1 MTSDDRSA
9 SETNSESAPT
19 NSGNPN
25 SGNPNSGNKVLT
37 LPNAITISRLALLP
51 VAIYLAVGR
60 RQYVASTLLIAFIGS
75 TDFLDGYLARRL
87 NQVSEL
93 GKIIDPSADRIV
105 ILTIG
110 VTAFIQ
116 GWIPW
121 YLAAIVLFR
130 EIAISL
136 LTSFVFSRYKYRIDV
151 IFAGK
156 AGTLALLFALPG
168 IILGQSKSP
177 NLHLV
182 ADIAIALTVFG
193 IAILYYAGYWYLFK
207 VLIPLLKGVDPKAIS
222 KK

>member
-1 MTSDDRSA
+1 MPSQDPKETDPKSPLEVGSA
-9 SETNSESAPT
+9 S
-19 NSGNPN
+19 
-25 SGNPNSGNKVLT
+25 NKVLT
-37 LPNAITISRLALLP
+37 LPNVITISRLALLP

-60 RQYVASTLLIAFIGS
+60 RQYIAATVLIAFIGS

-105 ILTIG
+105 ILSIG
-110 VTAFIQ
+110 VTAFIE

-121 YLAAIVLFR
+121 YLAVIVLFR
-130 EIAISL
+130 EIAISI
-136 LTSFVFSRYKYRIDV
+136 LTSFVFSRFRYRIDV

-156 AGTLALLFALPG
+156 AGTLALLCALPG

-177 NLHLV
+177 DLHFV

-207 VLIPLLKGVDPKAIS
+207 VLIPLLKGLSPDSLARK
-222 KK
+222 